1 MKNLLKFLIIAG
13 SLCIPLI
20 VFAAP
25 LTYYDLDFEDG
36 TLGGGDIAFGT
47 PTNVDSSNLD
57 GKALEFSLDDQLRW
71 NRYDTDSDTHYVGF
85 DYFAEPGANITQ
97 FLDVPSILRLD
108 VSETGRHH
116 IDVYYDFSSQTA
128 LSYLDGNLN
137 MSMLTVLAWPSI
149 TPWSRA
155 IRIANQSSLPGGSTG
170 IFQIDNL
177 VWQGNV
183 EMGEPVVPNPVPE
196 PATMLLFGTSLAGL
210 VGFRLRRKK
219 R

>member
-1 MKNLLKFLIIAG
+1 MKSLFKIFVVVGLL
-13 SLCIPLI
+13 CMPLI
-20 VFAAP
+20 VSAAP

-36 TLGGGDIAFGT
+36 TLGGGEIAFGT

-57 GKALEFSLDDQLRW
+57 GKALEFSLGDQLRW
-71 NRYDTDSDTHYVGF
+71 SRYDTDFDTHYVGF

-116 IDVYYDFSSQTA
+116 IDVYYDLSSQTA

-155 IRIANQSSLPGGSTG
+155 IRIANQQSLPGGSTG

-177 VWQGNV
+177 VWQGDV

-196 PATMLLFGTSLAGL
+196 PATMLLFGTGLAGL
-210 VGFRLRRKK
+210 VGVRLRRKK
-219 R
+219 